1 MQRLAP
7 KRLKLALNKT
17 LNIKSQAKTW
27 LFLIIKITIKLN
39 KMKKLLFGL
48 GILAMLFAT
57 ATISSCGEAESVKT
71 EVKEG
76 EDGEKCCS
84 KDKECSKECKDICK
98 KNCTADCTEEEC
110 SDECKAACKA
120 ACKAEGK
127 ACNQGAEHKCSDM
140 KCEEGKCGHGE
151 EEGTESEEAEEMKCE
166 EGKCGHGD
174 EEGTVEEEEE
184 EEEGTEE
191 VE

>member
-1 MQRLAP
+1 
-7 KRLKLALNKT
+7 
-17 LNIKSQAKTW
+17 
-27 LFLIIKITIKLN
+27 
-39 KMKKLLFGL
+39 MKKLLFGL

-84 KDKECSKECKDICK
+84 KDK
-98 KNCTADCTEEEC
+98 EC

-184 EEEGTEE
+184 EEGTEE